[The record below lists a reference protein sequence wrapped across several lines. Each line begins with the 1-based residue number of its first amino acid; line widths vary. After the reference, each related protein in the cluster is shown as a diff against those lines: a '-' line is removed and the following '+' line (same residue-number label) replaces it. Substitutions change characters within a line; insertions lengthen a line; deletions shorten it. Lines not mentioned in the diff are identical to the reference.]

1 MPVANNATM
10 QIRALFPEWMSAAPK
25 PDNEAPVFPK
35 RYRSHATLGV
45 KSVLVAGVRSLGK
58 RLELGTLG
66 NQADGS
72 TALGDIA
79 LNLLVLVDG
88 DTGLLNHNE
97 VLALVVLQALVAC
110 HESLGQQV
118 CVGVLGL
125 VQLDTR
131 GTGFEVECS
140 TEELLVL
147 LIGHEANAV
156 GKQGSTAI
164 GNSGSLA
171 VLTLVLG
178 AILIEDA
185 AVVLD
190 DAHQGLTGTGVDT
203 GDLEVL
209 DGRIKVLGRVC
220 DIDDELEAL

>member
-1 MPVANNATM
+1 M
-10 QIRALFPEWMSAAPK
+10 
-25 PDNEAPVFPK
+25 
-35 RYRSHATLGV
+35 
-45 KSVLVAGVRSLGK
+45 AGVRSLGK
-58 RLELGTLG
+58 RLELGTLR
-66 NQADGS
+66 NKADGS
-72 TALGDIA
+72 TALGDVA

-131 GTGFEVECS
+131 GACLEVECS

-156 GKQGSTAI
+156 GEQWSTAI

-178 AILIEDA
+178 AVLVEDA

-209 DGRIKVLGRVC
+209 DGRIKVLGGVR
-220 DIDDELEAL
+220 DIDNELEAL